1 MKKEMENKKVSLE
14 AMENV
19 AGGNALETSDDSRFL
34 NVVLQGR
41 AGKCDR
47 YGEPTMRLGNHD
59 QEIANAWASVGI
71 KAKIHTGNFFTS
83 GDDNT
88 YFINDA
94 ELTRKQAMDHAM
106 MITGRQ
112 VKKSDWKW

>member
-1 MKKEMENKKVSLE
+1 MMEAKKISME

-19 AGGNALETSDDSRFL
+19 NGGNALETSDDSRFL

-47 YGEPTMRLGNHD
+47 YGEPTMRLSDHD
-59 QEIANAWASVGI
+59 KEIADAWASVGI
-71 KAKIHTGNFFTS
+71 NAKIYTGNFFTS
-83 GDDNT
+83 GDDNR
-88 YFINDA
+88 YYINGS

-112 VKKSDWKW
+112 VKKSDWRW